1 MRYGRQSTDFSAEP
15 ETTNQIIGEIEKR
28 YGPLG
33 PSEREG
39 ILRAYT
45 RLSERFSAHEDGHAA
60 LLVEWEPGTT
70 LAIFGNSDEH
80 FPGPDGEIGKKWIDT
95 GTPYNPGPA
104 FIRALPDNR
113 ICDCIFSLWI
123 TGEPACC
130 EVIPASRGWRGIYR
144 YGPMLWPEYREYL
157 FRYLLK
163 EAGGT
168 DHGFRFTWL
177 IGFRE
182 IFNCFDCHPELLR
195 HELLVPNIR
204 DVFANND
211 RSDEKNEIGSE
222 HARRL
227 FGDIEIP
234 ASIRTEIERV
244 TGCRLL
250 SGR

>member
-1 MRYGRQSTDFSAEP
+1 MRHDYRKTDPVEESAAM
-15 ETTNQIIGEIEKR
+15 NGIIPEIEKR
-28 YGPLG
+28 FGLLTR
-33 PSEREG
+33 SEQDG
-39 ILRAYT
+39 ILNAYE
-45 RLSERFSAHEDGHAA
+45 RLSDMFSAYEDEYAC
-60 LLVEWEPGTT
+60 LLVEWNPGTT
-70 LAIFGNSDEH
+70 LPIFGNSDKR

-130 EVIPASRGWRGIYR
+130 EVVPARRAWRGIFR
-144 YGPMLWPEYREYL
+144 FGPPIWPDFKEYL
-157 FRYLLK
+157 YRYLLK
-163 EAGGT
+163 ASRES
-168 DHGFRFTWL
+168 DHDFRFTWL

-195 HELLVPNIR
+195 HELLVPVIR

-222 HARRL
+222 HARKL
-227 FGDIEIP
+227 FGDIGIP